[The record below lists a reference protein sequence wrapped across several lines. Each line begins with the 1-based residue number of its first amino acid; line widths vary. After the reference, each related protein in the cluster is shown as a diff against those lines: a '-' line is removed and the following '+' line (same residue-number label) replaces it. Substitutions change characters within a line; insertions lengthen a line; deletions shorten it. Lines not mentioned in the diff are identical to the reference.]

1 MRDKVFTIND
11 DGRICE
17 NGLVISNERIVL
29 LLNEA
34 DFVREDLRIEKSR
47 NDNMKIS
54 LHHFRRRCLKFEVG
68 LKDVDSLQGRG
79 KDSTH
84 AAYFMEDPMKLKEKY
99 LEYVDVLTI

>member
-1 MRDKVFTIND
+1 MKRIDDNMRDKVFTIND

-47 NDNMKIS
+47 NDNMKSS
-54 LHHFRRRCLKFEVG
+54 LHHFRSRCLKFEVG
-68 LKDVDSLQGRG
+68 LKDVVGG
-79 KDSTH
+79 H
-84 AAYFMEDPMKLKEKY
+84 EDLRKFAKRMG
-99 LEYVDVLTI
+99 VI

>member
-1 MRDKVFTIND
+1 MKRIDDNMRDKVFTIND

-17 NGLVISNERIVL
+17 NGLGISNERIVL

-68 LKDVDSLQGRG
+68 LKDVVGG
-79 KDSTH
+79 H
-84 AAYFMEDPMKLKEKY
+84 EDLRKFAKRMG
-99 LEYVDVLTI
+99 VI

>member
-1 MRDKVFTIND
+1 MKRIDDNMRDKVFYHND

-68 LKDVDSLQGRG
+68 LKDVVGG
-79 KDSTH
+79 H
-84 AAYFMEDPMKLKEKY
+84 EDLRKFAKRMG
-99 LEYVDVLTI
+99 VI

>member
-1 MRDKVFTIND
+1 MENERYKVFAIND

-68 LKDVDSLQGRG
+68 LKDVVGG
-79 KDSTH
+79 H
-84 AAYFMEDPMKLKEKY
+84 EDLRKFAKRMG
-99 LEYVDVLTI
+99 VI

>member
-1 MRDKVFTIND
+1 MSENQFVVETVEITDCDTDVSRIAKVITD
-11 DGRICE
+11 TKETYSYEDLDE
-17 NGLVISNERIVL
+17 IVD

-68 LKDVDSLQGRG
+68 LKDVVGG
-79 KDSTH
+79 H
-84 AAYFMEDPMKLKEKY
+84 EDLRKFAKRMG
-99 LEYVDVLTI
+99 VI